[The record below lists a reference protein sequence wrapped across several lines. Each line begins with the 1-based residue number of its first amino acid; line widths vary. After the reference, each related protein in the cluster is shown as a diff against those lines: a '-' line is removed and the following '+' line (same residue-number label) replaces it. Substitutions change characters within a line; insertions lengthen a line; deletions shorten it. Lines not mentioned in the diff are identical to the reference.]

1 MRQFADGT
9 LDRPATAG
17 LVHALFEL
25 LSLLIVPPP
34 RIGFRKSVLRPVL
47 LLGVADGGRP
57 DLAPMIGSR
66 RSPFLIG

>member
-47 LLGVADGGRP
+47 LLGHPQWFR
-57 DLAPMIGSR
+57 
-66 RSPFLIG
+66 